1 MCRLIRNRSRTAGF
15 CWYENKTATCIP
27 RGDQT
32 MTGFWLSAEK
42 TRARHIAVALA
53 AASVFLGIGNTD
65 AQAQRRKGAD
75 AVPAVTTIDVKTE
88 PISERVAAVGSGR
101 ARQQVTL
108 TTCVA
113 GVISEVL
120 FEGGQKVEAGQPLL
134 KLNSEPEAIAV
145 ETAEAQ
151 RAQAADTVARYNQL
165 NEASV
170 SRVARAEAE
179 TALKVADAALRRA
192 RDDLSRMTITAPFAG
207 IMGISSLQAGDY
219 LAVGNPVATID
230 DRSTILIEFTVPEA
244 VAGSM
249 KKDMPV
255 RASLAA
261 RPGEIF
267 NGKVQAVGTRIDPV
281 SRTLTVRAEIPNADF
296 ALIPGST
303 FSVSVQL
310 ARDPSPVVPGLAI
323 QWDRAGAY
331 VWRLADNNTVERV
344 DVAILARD
352 ADRVFVDAQLK
363 PGDKVIKEG
372 GGSLRPTQ
380 TVRVITA
387 DAGPQSATGPR

>member
-1 MCRLIRNRSRTAGF
+1 MS
-15 CWYENKTATCIP
+15 
-27 RGDQT
+27 
-32 MTGFWLSAEK
+32 GFWRSYK
-42 TRARHIAVALA
+42 KRRAQSIAVALA
-53 AASVFLGIGNTD
+53 AVTVFQGLGSHD
-65 AQAQRRKGAD
+65 AEAQRRRGPD
-75 AVPAVTTIDVKTE
+75 LVPAVTTVEVKIQ
-88 PISERVAAVGSGR
+88 PVNERIAAVGSGR

-108 TTCVA
+108 TTRVA

-120 FEGGQKVEAGQPLL
+120 FEGGQKVEAGQPLV

-145 ETAEAQ
+145 ETADAQ

-192 RDDLSRMTITAPFAG
+192 RDDLARMTITAPFSG
-207 IMGISSLQAGDY
+207 IMGISSLEAGDY
-219 LAVGNPVATID
+219 LAVGSPVATID

-244 VAGSM
+244 VASSM

-267 NGKVQAVGTRIDPV
+267 NGKIQAVGTRIDPV
-281 SRTLTVRAEIPNADF
+281 SRTLTVRAEIPNPDLT
-296 ALIPGST
+296 LIPGST
-303 FSVSVQL
+303 FSVSIQL
-310 ARDPSPVVPGLAI
+310 TGEGSPVVPGLAI
-323 QWDRAGAY
+323 QWDRNGAY
-331 VWRLADNNTVERV
+331 VWKLADNNTVERV

-352 ADRVFVDAQLK
+352 ADRVFVDAKLK
-363 PGDKVIKEG
+363 EGDKVVNEG
-372 GGSLRPTQ
+372 GGSLRPQQ
-380 TVRVITA
+380 TVRTLTA
-387 DAGPQSATGPR
+387 DAGPQPASAPR

>member
-1 MCRLIRNRSRTAGF
+1 MS
-15 CWYENKTATCIP
+15 
-27 RGDQT
+27 
-32 MTGFWLSAEK
+32 GFWLSVEK
-42 TRARHIAVALA
+42 RRIRHIAVVLA
-53 AASVFLGIGNTD
+53 AVSVFHGLGSFD

-75 AVPAVTTIDVKTE
+75 LVPAVTTADVKLE
-88 PISERVAAVGSGR
+88 PVSERVAAVGSGR

-108 TTCVA
+108 TTRVA

-120 FEGGQKVEAGQPLL
+120 FEGGQKVEAGAPLL

-165 NEASV
+165 NEAAV

-192 RDDLSRMTITAPFAG
+192 RDDLARMTITAPFTG

-244 VAGSM
+244 VASSM
-249 KKDMPV
+249 KKEMPV

-261 RPGEIF
+261 RPGEVF

-281 SRTLTVRAEIPNADF
+281 SRTLTVRAEIPNPDF
-296 ALIPGST
+296 SLIPGST

-310 ARDPSPVVPGLAI
+310 AGNASPVVPGLAI

-344 DVAILARD
+344 DIAILARD
-352 ADRVFVDAQLK
+352 ADRVFVDAKLK
-363 PGDKVIKEG
+363 AGDKVVNEG

-380 TVRVITA
+380 TVRALTA
-387 DAGPQSATGPR
+387 DAGPQSATAPR

>member
-1 MCRLIRNRSRTAGF
+1 MS
-15 CWYENKTATCIP
+15 
-27 RGDQT
+27 
-32 MTGFWLSAEK
+32 GFWLSGAK
-42 TRARHIAVALA
+42 RRTRHIAVALA
-53 AASVFLGIGNTD
+53 AIGVFHGLGSFD
-65 AQAQRRKGAD
+65 AEAQRRKGAD
-75 AVPAVTTIDVKTE
+75 LVPAVTTVDVKLQ
-88 PISERVAAVGSGR
+88 PVSERIAAVGSGR

-108 TTCVA
+108 TTRVA

-120 FEGGQKVEAGQPLL
+120 FEGGQKVEAGAPLV

-165 NEASV
+165 NEAAV

-219 LAVGNPVATID
+219 LGVGNPVATID
-230 DRSTILIEFTVPEA
+230 DRSTILIEFTVPES

-249 KKDMPV
+249 KKDMAV

-267 NGKVQAVGTRIDPV
+267 NGKIQAVGTRIDPV
-281 SRTLTVRAEIPNADF
+281 SRTLTVRAEIPNPDLT
-296 ALIPGST
+296 LIPGST

-310 ARDPSPVVPGLAI
+310 AGNASPVVPGLAI

-352 ADRVFVDAQLK
+352 ADRVFVDAKLK
-363 PGDKVIKEG
+363 AGDKVINEG
-372 GGSLRPTQ
+372 GGSLRPAQ

-387 DAGPQSATGPR
+387 DAGSDTAASPR